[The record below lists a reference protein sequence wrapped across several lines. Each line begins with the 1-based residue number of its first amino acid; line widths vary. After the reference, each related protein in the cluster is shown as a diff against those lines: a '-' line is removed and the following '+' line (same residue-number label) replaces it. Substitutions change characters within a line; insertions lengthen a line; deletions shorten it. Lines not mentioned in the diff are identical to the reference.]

1 MLRRFG
7 EETGGTPLEYL
18 QAARV
23 AQARH
28 LLESTNKTVAD
39 IASDVG
45 YADPSTFS
53 GVFARHVGRRP
64 RAYRDAF
71 RRRPAWSA
79 DSHRDGASAR

>member
-1 MLRRFG
+1 MFRLNSG
-7 EETGGTPLEYL
+7 PLEHL

-23 AQARH
+23 AQACH
-28 LLESTNKTVAD
+28 LLESTDRTVAD

-45 YADPSTFS
+45 YSDPSTFS

-71 RRRPAWSA
+71 RRPA
-79 DSHRDGASAR
+79 G

>member
-1 MLRRFG
+1 MLRRFA
-7 EETGGTPLEYL
+7 EETGGTPLGHL

-28 LLESTNKTVAD
+28 LLESTDRTIAD

-45 YADPSTFS
+45 YADPSAFS

-71 RRRPAWSA
+71 RRPAA
-79 DSHRDGASAR
+79 TARSVL